1 MAWTGWSYSLVAYI
15 FVSIVLEFTLLT
27 TLLQSGRMI
36 AGILGLLL
44 VLGVLIL
51 FGMRWF
57 GTSSTSPYKGAW
69 PPIINMCPD
78 YLVYFKNGGAD
89 TCVDLGGVN
98 RSNGAL
104 KAWTK
109 EDSPA
114 QPPSDPTKYF
124 NYIYK
129 RGMSEVEITA
139 LCRAAMSAGLTWEG
153 ITNGESC
160 TYLPRST
167 VGGSNDGASA
177 VAMGS
182 CPPSK

>member
-1 MAWTGWSYSLVAYI
+1 MAWSYSLVAYI
-15 FVSIVLEFTLLT
+15 FVSIVLGFTLVT
-27 TLLQSGRMI
+27 TLMQSGRTI
-36 AGILGLLL
+36 AAILGLLL

-78 YLVYFKNGGAD
+78 YLVYYKNGSVD

-104 KAWTK
+104 KPWTK
-109 EDSPA
+109 DDSPA
-114 QPPSDPTKYF
+114 QPPADPTKYF
-124 NYIYK
+124 NYVYK
-129 RGMSEVEITA
+129 RGMADKDITA
-139 LCRAAMSAGLTWEG
+139 LCKATMAAGLTWEG

-160 TYLPRST
+160 TYMPPTT
-167 VGGSNDGASA
+167 VRGTNDGTAALS
-177 VAMGS
+177 MGAAAA
-182 CPPSK
+182 CPPSR

>member
-15 FVSIVLEFTLLT
+15 FVAIVLEFSLLT
-27 TLLQSGRMI
+27 TLLQSGRTI
-36 AGILGLLL
+36 AGILGMLL

-104 KAWTK
+104 KPWTK

-124 NYIYK
+124 SYIYK
-129 RGMSEVEITA
+129 SGMSEVEITA

-160 TYLPRST
+160 TYMPPTT
-167 VGGSNDGASA
+167 VSGTNDGTLSA
-177 VAMGS
+177 TA
-182 CPPSK
+182 CPPSR